1 MPLIVF
7 ASAMNECP
15 VLFSIKVNG
24 SSIYNTNVFNFDT
37 QTGNLTIN
45 TANTALFP
53 KIYSIDLMAQIQS
66 GTVTESFAI
75 TFQDVCDAVTLTD
88 GTPWTSTQ
96 PVF

>member
-1 MPLIVF
+1 MNTVSVVNNYTYLYYNFGQGPMPLIVF

-53 KIYSIDLMAQIQS
+53 KIYSIDLMA
-66 GTVTESFAI
+66 
-75 TFQDVCDAVTLTD
+75 
-88 GTPWTSTQ
+88 
-96 PVF
+96 